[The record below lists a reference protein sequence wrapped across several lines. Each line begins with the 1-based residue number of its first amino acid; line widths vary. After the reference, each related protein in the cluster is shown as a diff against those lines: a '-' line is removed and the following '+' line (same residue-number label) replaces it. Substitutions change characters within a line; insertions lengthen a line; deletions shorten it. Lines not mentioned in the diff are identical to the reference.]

1 MTGLVEG
8 SPADTAGLL
17 VGDLIVG
24 FDGEPVQAPEQLV
37 MRLRGDRVGKA
48 VAVTVLRGTAAQDVA
63 ITVGERHR

>member
-1 MTGLVEG
+1 M
-8 SPADTAGLL
+8 
-17 VGDLIVG
+17 
-24 FDGEPVQAPEQLV
+24 QAPEQLV